1 MCLLGCNSDSSKKAE
16 ETKKETKSS
25 GSSAKPKVECPN
37 PFVLKH
43 KTVATK
49 PSDRL
54 RTTVGIGEEVDIWT
68 DPATSVTWSIVGDDG
83 KKGKLSTTSGD
94 KTQYTAHDR
103 AVTVTI
109 EAKSPDCT
117 QTIAFTVKELDT
129 STIKKLS
136 DTSTLTTTHVQVG
149 FGGAPYGQPTD
160 VSFYNV
166 DTREGEC
173 LGQASG
179 LWASA
184 NGDKHNDTGS
194 WIAATSTV
202 TSDGTYLS
210 GDDTINT
217 PRYPLTN
224 FPKKGTTD
232 GRFLWP
238 IPWRA
243 QVRGGG
249 VSGAYVYD
257 TLNHLEEYDSKTRVL
272 KMSKGGSSSTRTIP

>member
-1 MCLLGCNSDSSKKAE
+1 MCLFGCNSDSSKKAE
-16 ETKKETKSS
+16 NTKKETKPS
-25 GSSAKPKVECPN
+25 GSTSKPVAKCPH

-43 KTVATK
+43 RTIATQ
-49 PSDRL
+49 PANRS
-54 RTTVGIGEEVDIWT
+54 RTAVGIGEEVDLWT
-68 DPATSVTWSIVGDDG
+68 EPSTAVTWSIVGDDG
-83 KKGKLSTTSGD
+83 QKGTLSTTSGSTS
-94 KTQYTAHDR
+94 KYTAHDR

-109 EAKSPDCT
+109 QATDGSCT
-117 QTIAFTVKELDT
+117 ETVAFTIRELDT
-129 STIKKLS
+129 STLKKLR
-136 DTSTLTTTHVQVG
+136 DTSTLTSTQVQVG
-149 FGGAPYGQPTD
+149 FFAAPYGQPVD

-184 NGDKHNDTGS
+184 NGDKHDDTGS
-194 WIAATSTV
+194 WIAATTTV

-210 GDDTINT
+210 GDDTIQT
-217 PRYPLTN
+217 PRYPLSN
-224 FPKKGTTD
+224 FPARGTTN

-249 VSGAYVYD
+249 VNGAYVYD
-257 TLNHLEEYDSKTRVL
+257 TLNHLEEYDSGTRVL
-272 KMSKGGSSSTRTIP
+272 KMSKGGASSTRTIP